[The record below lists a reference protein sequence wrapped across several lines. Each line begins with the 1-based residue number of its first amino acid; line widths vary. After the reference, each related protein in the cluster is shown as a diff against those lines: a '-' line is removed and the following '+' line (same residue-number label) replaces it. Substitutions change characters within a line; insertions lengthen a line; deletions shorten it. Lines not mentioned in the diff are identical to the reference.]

1 MVIRGYDI
9 DIFIILLE
17 TVQKFSESY
26 LSFDTRLD
34 YNNSRNYFDMS
45 KLSKKLDYTK
55 DPLGIC
61 TYTSTYIYLHLR
73 KKDIQ
78 FPAINDK
85 LLLPP
90 CSKVFLQ

>member
-17 TVQKFSESY
+17 TVQKLSESY

-45 KLSKKLDYTK
+45 KLSEKLDYTK

-61 TYTSTYIYLHLR
+61 TYIVLIFPYIYGKRIFSALLR
-73 KKDIQ
+73 
-78 FPAINDK
+78 
-85 LLLPP
+85 
-90 CSKVFLQ
+90 